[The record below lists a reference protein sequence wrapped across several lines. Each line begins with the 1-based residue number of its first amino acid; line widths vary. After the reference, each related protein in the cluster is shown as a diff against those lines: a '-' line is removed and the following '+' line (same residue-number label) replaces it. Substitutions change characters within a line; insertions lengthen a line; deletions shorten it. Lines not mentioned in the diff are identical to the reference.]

1 MAIGAVVS
9 NRDFGCF
16 IGSGREQYAV
26 NHHGERLGFAALKYV
41 QRNMLYN
48 ERCRSRSGL
57 SYSGCIYRS
66 HPQSVGPLGG
76 KSFGSKSPFYV
87 EVVQPYRFSG
97 KSHVINPKRRTRRWE
112 CYLSSTDSGNSWIQP
127 RKLDKLGFV
136 DGQKQQIKH
145 AAINRAQADYK
156 SDEYDI
162 TGALGSFMSSEG
174 AGEAILVEGVEQA
187 KPWWEKFPRRWIV
200 VLLCFAAFLLCNMD
214 RVNMSIAI
222 LPMSKEFNWNSA
234 TVGLI
239 QSSFFWGY
247 LLTQIVGGIWADKLG
262 GKKVLG
268 FGVVWWS
275 IATVLT
281 PIAAR
286 LGLPFLLVVRA
297 LMGIGEGVAMPAMN
311 NMLSKWIPVSERS
324 RSLALVYSG
333 MYLGSVTGL
342 ALSPILIQKFGWASV
357 FYSFGSLGS
366 IWFAVWLTKAYSS
379 PKDDPGLSEQEKRLI
394 MDGSVSKEPVT
405 NIPWKLI
412 LSKAPVWAL
421 IISHFCHNWGTFI
434 LLTWMPTYYS
444 QVLKFNLTE
453 SGLFC
458 VLPWLTMAIF
468 ANLGGWIADTLV
480 SKGFSISSVRK
491 IMQSIG
497 FLGPAFFLTQLSH
510 VKTPAFA
517 VLCMACSQ
525 GSDAFSQSGL
535 YSNHQD
541 IGPRYAGVLLGLS
554 NTAGVLAGV
563 FGTAATGYIL
573 QKGSWDDVFK
583 VAVVLYIIGTLVWNF
598 FSTGERILE

>member
-1 MAIGAVVS
+1 MTIGAVVS
-9 NRDFGCF
+9 NRNFGCF
-16 IGSGREQYAV
+16 IGSGREQCTAH
-26 NHHGERLGFAALKYV
+26 HHGERLGFAALKYV

-48 ERCRSRSGL
+48 ERCLPRSGL
-57 SYSGCIYRS
+57 SNSGCIYRS
-66 HPQSVGPLGG
+66 HAQSIGPLDD

-87 EVVQPYRFSG
+87 EGFHANRFSG
-97 KSHVINPKRRTRRWE
+97 KYHVINPKRRTRRWE
-112 CYLSSTDSGNSWIQP
+112 CYLSSSDSGNSWIQP
-127 RKLDKLGFV
+127 RKLDKLGFI
-136 DGQKQQIKH
+136 DGQKQQLKH
-145 AAINRAQADYK
+145 AAINRTQADYK

-162 TGALGSFMSSEG
+162 TGALESLVSSEG
-174 AGEAILVEGVEQA
+174 ASEAILVESIEQP
-187 KPWWEKFPRRWIV
+187 KPWWEQFPRRWIV

-262 GKKVLG
+262 GKVVLG

-281 PIAAR
+281 PFAAR

-342 ALSPILIQKFGWASV
+342 AFSPILIQKFGWPSV

-366 IWFAVWLTKAYSS
+366 IWFALWLTKAYST

-480 SKGFSISSVRK
+480 SKGFSITSVRK